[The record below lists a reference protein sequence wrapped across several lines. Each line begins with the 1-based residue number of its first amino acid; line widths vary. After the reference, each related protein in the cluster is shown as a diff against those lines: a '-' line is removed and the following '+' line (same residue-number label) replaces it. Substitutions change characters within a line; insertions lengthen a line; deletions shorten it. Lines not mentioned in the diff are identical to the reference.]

1 MPPDKLEQVILDFV
15 NYDYDVLLATTI
27 IESGV
32 DMPNTN
38 TIIINDAQ
46 NFGLSELHQL
56 RGRVGRSNRKAFCYL
71 LTPSHHAFSVD
82 ARRRLQAIESF
93 SELGSG
99 IHIAMQDLDIRGA
112 GNLLGAEQSGFIAD
126 LGYETY
132 QKILK
137 EAVEE
142 LKVDEFSELYYG
154 ADAEK
159 TEEFV
164 TECVIE
170 SDLELLFPADYI
182 PQESERI
189 SLYQELDNME
199 RETDIL
205 QFCDRLRDRFGR
217 IPHEAM
223 ELIRVV
229 RLRRL
234 AKQLGIEKV
243 SLKQGKMY
251 LYFVGDEH
259 VAYYQSAAFG
269 RIIAYLQKEPRRC
282 QLREIKGKRSMA
294 IAQVDSVEEAVG
306 LLELIRSQESV

>member
-1 MPPDKLEQVILDFV
+1 M
-15 NYDYDVLLATTI
+15 
-27 IESGV
+27 S
-32 DMPNTN
+32 
-38 TIIINDAQ
+38 
-46 NFGLSELHQL
+46 
-56 RGRVGRSNRKAFCYL
+56 FCYL
-71 LTPSHHAFSVD
+71 LTPPRHTFSVD

-93 SELGSG
+93 SDLGSG

-142 LKVDEFSELYYG
+142 LKNDEFSDLYYG
-154 ADAEK
+154 ADSDTK
-159 TEEFV
+159 PEEFV
-164 TECVIE
+164 SECSME
-170 SDLELLFPADYI
+170 SDLDILYPANYV

-189 SLYQELDNME
+189 SLYQELDTME
-199 RETDIL
+199 RETDIR
-205 QFCDRLRDRFGR
+205 QFCERLEDRFGR

-243 SLKQGKMY
+243 GLKQGYMY
-251 LYFVGDEH
+251 LYFVSDER
-259 VAYYQSAAFG
+259 VAYYHSAAFG
-269 RIIAYLQKEPRRC
+269 RILGFLQK
-282 QLREIKGKRSMA
+282 RSPLVSYTGHHFGGIGGIGFGGGVA
-294 IAQVDSVEEAVG
+294 DTSGLAEDGTSVFFSFMVPHGIPHNSSGLWPAVNRA
-306 LLELIRSQESV
+306 ELI

>member
-1 MPPDKLEQVILDFV
+1 
-15 NYDYDVLLATTI
+15 
-27 IESGV
+27 
-32 DMPNTN
+32 
-38 TIIINDAQ
+38 
-46 NFGLSELHQL
+46 
-56 RGRVGRSNRKAFCYL
+56 
-71 LTPSHHAFSVD
+71 
-82 ARRRLQAIESF
+82 
-93 SELGSG
+93 LGSG

-142 LKVDEFSELYYG
+142 LKNDEFSDLYYG
-154 ADAEK
+154 ADSDTK
-159 TEEFV
+159 PEEFV
-164 TECVIE
+164 SECTIE
-170 SDLELLFPADYI
+170 SDLEILFPANYV

-199 RETDIL
+199 RETDIR
-205 QFCDRLRDRFGR
+205 QFCERLEDRFGR

-243 SLKQGKMY
+243 GLKQGYMY
-251 LYFVGDEH
+251 LYFVSDEH

-269 RIIAYLQKEPRRC
+269 RILGFLQKNPKLC
-282 QLREIKGKRSMA
+282 KLREINGRRSLA
-294 IAQVDSVEEAVG
+294 IKDITSVESAVSV
-306 LLELIRSQESV
+306 LEEVLQILPV